1 MASRAEEKER
11 RRQERIAQEEA
22 QRNAAARLRRLQL
35 AGGALLGVA
44 AVVAIVLVVAGG
56 GSNSSGAGGPSPT
69 GDASSG
75 VKLPVRKQTDLTK
88 AAAAAGCVLKSF
100 PLYGREHT
108 TSTVHYQ
115 TNPPTSGNHNPN
127 PADDGYYPN
136 GAPPPERY
144 VHSLEHGRIETQWKP
159 GTPKRV
165 VDTLVALF
173 NEPLKGKSGYH
184 ELLFENNTGMPF
196 QVAVASWQHYL
207 GCPKW
212 NANVI
217 DAIRDY
223 RETYVDKGPE
233 FIP

>member
-11 RRQERIAQEEA
+11 RRQERLAQEEA
-22 QRNAAARLRRLQL
+22 ERKSHARTRRLQL

-44 AVVAIVLVVAGG
+44 AIVAVVIAVAAGG
-56 GSNSSGAGGPSPT
+56 GGSSNGGAQAAGSQSSN
-69 GDASSG
+69 
-75 VKLPVRKQTDLTK
+75 VKLPARKTADL
-88 AAAAAGCVLKSF
+88 AAAAKAAGCVVKSF
-100 PLYGREHT
+100 PLEGREHT
-108 TSTVHYQ
+108 TSKVTYH
-115 TNPPTSGNHNPN
+115 TNPPTSGNHNPD
-127 PADDGYYPN
+127 PSPDGYYPS
-136 GAPPPERY
+136 GPLPKERN
-144 VHSLEHGRIETQWKP
+144 VHALEHGRIEIQWKP

-196 QVAVASWQHYL
+196 QVAAASWQHYL

-212 NANVI
+212 NENVI
-217 DAIRDY
+217 DAIRAY
-223 RETYVDKGPE
+223 REQYVDKGPE